1 MKKIL
6 LIGLILLA
14 GCDYTDTTKIG
25 GIKFTDTEIQTIN
38 ERGIPVE
45 YIQVRIE
52 GLRAN
57 GATDEEIKE
66 SIMSIK
72 SYGADIIKI
81 IEEQSTKDKNRFYKH
96 CHDQLAKNAKTFEE
110 NEFVTKY
117 CSCMSGCLIENV
129 KWSNN
134 MPISLSEEDEK
145 DMAKVDLAW
154 IELEKNCKQECLKN
168 N

>member
-1 MKKIL
+1 MNKSIL
-6 LIGLILLA
+6 IISNPCSGKGKGVKVAPKVQKQLISA
-14 GCDYTDTTKIG
+14 GYDAELM
-25 GIKFTDTEIQTIN
+25 FTRSAGDAI
-38 ERGIPVE
+38 
-45 YIQVRIE
+45 
-52 GLRAN
+52 
-57 GATDEEIKE
+57 
-66 SIMSIK
+66 S
-72 SYGADIIKI
+72 
-81 IEEQSTKDKNRFYKH
+81 
-96 CHDQLAKNAKTFEE
+96 LAKNAKTFEE

-117 CSCMSGCLIENV
+117 CSCMSECLIENV

>member
-81 IEEQSTKDKNRFYKH
+81 IEEQSTKDKNRFYK
-96 CHDQLAKNAKTFEE
+96 
-110 NEFVTKY
+110 
-117 CSCMSGCLIENV
+117 
-129 KWSNN
+129 
-134 MPISLSEEDEK
+134 
-145 DMAKVDLAW
+145 
-154 IELEKNCKQECLKN
+154 
-168 N
+168 